1 MEFEFLENELDEKTK
16 SLIQKMENELKSK
29 DKELESKDKKID
41 DLKNELDYLKRQ
53 LLNKNRKIF
62 GKSSEQVDV
71 NQMSLF
77 DEAEKNSDPKAAEPI
92 LEETT
97 YLRNKTPK
105 YVGKKDNLAHLERV
119 VIEHKLEVECSE
131 RIRHIESMIFSD
143 FLSTAR
149 GFKFFSK
156 NGIICND

>member
-29 DKELESKDKKID
+29 DKEIESKDKKID

-92 LEETT
+92 LEEIT

-119 VIEHKLEVECSE
+119 VIEHKLEDKDLICDKCGNELTVIGK
-131 RIRHIESMIFSD
+131 R
-143 FLSTAR
+143 LQK
-149 GFKFFSK
+149 KF
-156 NGIICND
+156 